1 MRKLPEKKAKEK
13 TLKLK
18 VDFIDEVNGT
28 IAINFFACY
37 WKC

>member
-1 MRKLPEKKAKEK
+1 MREVSEKKAKK
-13 TLKLK
+13 KILKLK